1 MDRLEWCY
9 MVAEAG
15 NVKFGFSGSKVPGI
29 GGRGKA
35 LVVAKCRLQGVIQS
49 FGVGEA
55 TVYPNASR
63 TDPAEQRWRLG
74 SLMEGP
80 KF

>member
-1 MDRLEWCY
+1 
-9 MVAEAG
+9 MVAE
-15 NVKFGFSGSKVPGI
+15 
-29 GGRGKA
+29 
-35 LVVAKCRLQGVIQS
+35 CRLQGVIQG